1 MAIELWE
8 LEAAVAKKIGV
19 GRDVLIEYRQ
29 AHLEKNLD
37 WRTNRKQVELSQD
50 AIDKISTALGATAV
64 SAEPE
69 AHNTPSAQTPASVP
83 EAPVE
88 LEVVRIYPN
97 PRLLAAKT
105 ADGRLVNVAVPRNKN
120 FRPRMQIKARPPVN
134 GAIGSTSLFSLD
146 GRCPRYPGRW

>member
-19 GRDVLIEYRQ
+19 GRNVLIEYRQ
-29 AHLEKNLD
+29 AHLEKNLH

-50 AIDKISTALGATAV
+50 AIDRISTALGATAAPAKPDTH
-64 SAEPE
+64 SAP
-69 AHNTPSAQTPASVP
+69 PPAVP
-83 EAPVE
+83 EEPVE